1 MTSLNIIEQTKKCEK
16 NNIRKRNAMIECNEL
31 QIVM

>member
-16 NNIRKRNAMIECNEL
+16 NNIRKCNTMIERNEL
-31 QIVM
+31 